1 MIWYLL
7 ILIIV
12 ATGFLTFFGFVG
24 RIWWI
29 LDIFSH
35 FRVQYAVLQAVC
47 GLILLV
53 GDQILAAGMA
63 FSFMLINIAVIAP
76 LYFPSSRNDTNRKV
90 YRMLLVNVLQSNN
103 SYGLIKAI
111 IKKDSPDFIVLVE
124 PNQNWLDQLEDGLT
138 DYPYRCSR
146 TREDSYGIALFSH
159 VQLDHCDILKFGDAG
174 VPSVVATATLSG
186 ETITFI
192 GTHPPPP
199 KGAVNSRFRNRQ
211 LVEMAKFI
219 RSLSG
224 AAILCGDLNMSPW
237 SVYFRSFLRESGLL
251 DSGKG
256 FGVQPTW
263 PVDWP
268 VMRVPIDHCFVS
280 EGIRVIDRKI
290 GPKVG
295 SDHFPLLVDFVICES

>member
-1 MIWYLL
+1 
-7 ILIIV
+7 
-12 ATGFLTFFGFVG
+12 
-24 RIWWI
+24 
-29 LDIFSH
+29 
-35 FRVQYAVLQAVC
+35 
-47 GLILLV
+47 
-53 GDQILAAGMA
+53 
-63 FSFMLINIAVIAP
+63 
-76 LYFPSSRNDTNRKV
+76 
-90 YRMLLVNVLQSNN
+90 
-103 SYGLIKAI
+103 
-111 IKKDSPDFIVLVE
+111 
-124 PNQNWLDQLEDGLT
+124 
-138 DYPYRCSR
+138 
-146 TREDSYGIALFSH
+146 
-159 VQLDHCDILKFGDAG
+159 
-174 VPSVVATATLSG
+174 LSG
-186 ETITFI
+186 VSITFI

-199 KGAVNSRFRNRQ
+199 KGAVNSRHRNRQ

-224 AAILCGDLNMSPW
+224 AAVLCGDLNMSPW